1 MARLAL
7 TEAQLAVIE
16 VSYSDSERLQLLI
29 EQFIDDEQSGCR
41 DPFDVIAEL
50 EELLG
55 HPIFFS

>member
-7 TEAQLAVIE
+7 TTIEAVLHE

-55 HPIFFS
+55 QPIYFS